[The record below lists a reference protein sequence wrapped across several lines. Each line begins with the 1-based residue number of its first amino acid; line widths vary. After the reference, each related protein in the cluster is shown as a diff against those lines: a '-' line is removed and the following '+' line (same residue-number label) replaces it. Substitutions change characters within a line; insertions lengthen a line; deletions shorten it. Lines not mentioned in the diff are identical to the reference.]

1 MSSVE
6 TDSGHSSEGG
16 VLARGQIDETDVP
29 ISMTLGATLRVTLGV
44 SGNSVGVLVVFEVSV
59 AFSALVVIG

>member
-1 MSSVE
+1 M
-6 TDSGHSSEGG
+6 
-16 VLARGQIDETDVP
+16 ARGQIDETDVP
-29 ISMTLGATLRVTLGV
+29 ISMTFGATLRVTLGV